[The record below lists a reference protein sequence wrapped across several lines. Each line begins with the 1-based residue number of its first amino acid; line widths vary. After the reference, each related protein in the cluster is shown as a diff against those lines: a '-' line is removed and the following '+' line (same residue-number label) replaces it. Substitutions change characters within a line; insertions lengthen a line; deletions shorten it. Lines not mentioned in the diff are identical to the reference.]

1 MVNSGYDNTDWWL
14 TYPSEKYEFL
24 NGKDDIP
31 YMKWKNKIHV
41 PNHQPAVDWHHFRY
55 KKLPGWFPI
64 YGKIKNVPNHQP
76 GIMFATNIAISGSI
90 FRQTSN
96 PMRLLYIVRWRQNP
110 TPFWGQQNQQNP
122 WPKSKPSVMILLH
135 QSDISISLF
144 THSMS

>member
-1 MVNSGYDNTDWWL
+1 MIILIGGWPTPLKNMSQMGWL
-14 TYPSEKYEFL
+14 
-24 NGKDDIP
+24 
-31 YMKWKNKIHV
+31 
-41 PNHQPAVDWHHFRY
+41 
-55 KKLPGWFPI
+55 FPI